1 MRMFSAFRIGAMAA
15 AASLAGIT
23 TNSQSSSRGTHDA
36 VARADFLI
44 EAGDPVDEG
53 LMHSEYGPTIFMN
66 THSSRTDNSGWL
78 EFGMGACGVLE
89 RVDTRNTLIQRT
101 GLSDDFDDEDD
112 DPSADGRA
120 LLGLWLSDHAEV
132 AVINDAVDRA
142 CDDYWFG
149 NEDFETDQIA

>member
-1 MRMFSAFRIGAMAA
+1 MRMFRAFRIGAMAA
-15 AASLAGIT
+15 AASLAVIT

-36 VARADFLI
+36 AARTGFLI
-44 EAGDPVDEG
+44 EAGDPVDDG
-53 LMHSEYGPTIFMN
+53 LMHSDYGPTVFMN
-66 THSSRTDNSGWL
+66 IHSSRTDNSGWL

-120 LLGLWLSDHAEV
+120 LLGLWLSNHAEV
-132 AVINDAVDRA
+132 AVMSDAVDRA
-142 CDDYWFG
+142 CDGYWFG
-149 NEDFETDQIA
+149 DEDFETDEIA